1 MADVGTMVVTLN
13 AKTADFNRAITAAQ
27 KKSEHLAKA
36 FTKVGSSMTKWVTGP
51 IVGAAAAL
59 GGVVLS
65 TMKLSDEI
73 LLLSQR
79 SGLSTKAIQELQYAG
94 GLAGVSIDTMV
105 SSTAILTRNLS
116 DAANGIGEAKDTVA
130 LLGLEMKDVSGN
142 MLSQEELFTNTV
154 NALSEMKNPTE
165 QAAAAMELFGRGG
178 SQILPLLKT
187 FPGGMSEVSR
197 EAEKMG
203 LILSGD
209 TIKAFDK
216 LDDVLSTKLPGAFR
230 GAANAMMEEF
240 LPILQTKIIPFIEGA
255 IIPAIIAMGD
265 HVGKLIKWWDS
276 LSTPMKTVI
285 VTLTGLAAAAGPVLF
300 GIGALLPVF
309 TNIVTVIKMMTPL
322 LTPLIALIGGISAP
336 VWITIGAIAALGAAF
351 VYFGDEIIGGV
362 AKAIDLFVEYGLN
375 NMLKGVNWVTTK
387 LNEAFGLGIPQ
398 MELFATAGDTMGA
411 RFSGSMHS
419 MKDAISEWVDGMIF
433 AKEPLEEVQAG
444 IEKTG
449 EVAAAAA
456 DKIKAPIL
464 QLPEAIE
471 EADLAGTMK
480 IAVDPIKELGE
491 RTFRNMKGHV
501 DKLGLSFKSFK
512 GTLKA
517 VGAEFKGFFK
527 ELLKMAAKK
536 AVLRLIDTLT
546 GGAVSSGGLAG
557 AGMSVLGKVGGFLG
571 FAKGGIVKEPT
582 AMVGLRSGGLGLMA
596 EAGPEAIV
604 PLGGGRSGGGAVSLT
619 VNVYGSV
626 GVEDIGDQLVR
637 TLRMRGI

>member
-130 LLGLEMKDVSGN
+130 LLGLEMKDGAGN

-187 FPGGMSEVSR
+187 FPGGMTEVSR

-216 LDDVLSTKLPGAFR
+216 LDDVLSTKLPAAFR
-230 GAANAMMEEF
+230 GATNAMMEEF
-240 LPILQTKIIPFIEGA
+240 LPILQTKIIPFIEGT

-265 HVGKLIKWWDS
+265 QVGELIKWFDS

-300 GIGALLPVF
+300 GIGALFPVF
-309 TNIVTVIKMMTPL
+309 TNIVTVIKMMIPL
-322 LTPLIALIGGISAP
+322 LTPLITLIGGISAP

-362 AKAIDLFVEYGLN
+362 AKSIDFFVYVRLN
-375 NMLKGVNWVTTK
+375 NMLKGVNWATTK

-398 MELFATAGDTMGA
+398 MELFAKTGDTMGA
-411 RFSGSMHS
+411 RFSGSMHN

-433 AKEPLEEVQAG
+433 AKEPLQEVQAG

-449 EVAAAAA
+449 KVTA
-456 DKIKAPIL
+456 DI
-464 QLPEAIE
+464 
-471 EADLAGTMK
+471 AGTMK
-480 IAVDPIKELGE
+480 IAVDPLKELAE
-491 RTFRNMKGHV
+491 RTFRNMKGHI
-501 DKLGLSFKSFK
+501 DKLGISFRSFK

-546 GGAVSSGGLAG
+546 GGTGIGGGLAG

-626 GVEDIGDQLVR
+626 GVEDIGDQLVQ

>member
-130 LLGLEMKDVSGN
+130 LLGLEMKDGAGN

-187 FPGGMSEVSR
+187 FPGGMTEVSR

-216 LDDVLSTKLPGAFR
+216 LDDVLSTKLPAAFR
-230 GAANAMMEEF
+230 GATNAMMEEF
-240 LPILQTKIIPFIEGA
+240 LPILQTKIIPFIEGT

-265 HVGKLIKWWDS
+265 QVGELIKWFDS

-300 GIGALLPVF
+300 GIGALFPVF
-309 TNIVTVIKMMTPL
+309 TNIVTVIKMMIPL
-322 LTPLIALIGGISAP
+322 LTPLITLIGGISAP

-362 AKAIDLFVEYGLN
+362 AKSIDFFVYVRLN
-375 NMLKGVNWVTTK
+375 NMLKGVNWATTK

-398 MELFATAGDTMGA
+398 MELFAKTGDTMGA
-411 RFSGSMHS
+411 RFSGSMHN
-419 MKDAISEWVDGMIF
+419 MKNAVSEWVDGMIF
-433 AKEPLEEVQAG
+433 AKEPLQEVQAG

-449 EVAAAAA
+449 KVTA
-456 DKIKAPIL
+456 DI
-464 QLPEAIE
+464 
-471 EADLAGTMK
+471 AGTMK

-491 RTFRNMKGHV
+491 RTFRNMKGHI
-501 DKLGLSFKSFK
+501 DKLGISFRSFK

-546 GGAVSSGGLAG
+546 GGTGIGGGLAG

-626 GVEDIGDQLVR
+626 GVEDIGDQLVQ

>member
-51 IVGAAAAL
+51 IVGATAAL

-130 LLGLEMKDVSGN
+130 LLGLEMKDGAGN

-187 FPGGMSEVSR
+187 FPGGMTEVSR

-216 LDDVLSTKLPGAFR
+216 LDDVLSTKLPAAFR
-230 GAANAMMEEF
+230 GATNAMMEEF
-240 LPILQTKIIPFIEGA
+240 LPILQTKIIPFIEGT

-265 HVGKLIKWWDS
+265 QVGELIKWFDS

-300 GIGALLPVF
+300 GIGALFPVF

-362 AKAIDLFVEYGLN
+362 AKAIDLFVDVGLN

-398 MELFATAGDTMGA
+398 MELFATTGDTMGA

-433 AKEPLEEVQAG
+433 AKEPLQEVQAG

-449 EVAAAAA
+449 KVTA
-456 DKIKAPIL
+456 DI
-464 QLPEAIE
+464 
-471 EADLAGTMK
+471 AGTMK
-480 IAVDPIKELGE
+480 IAVDPLKELAE
-491 RTFRNMKGHV
+491 RTFRNMKGHI
-501 DKLGLSFKSFK
+501 DKLGISFRSFK

-546 GGAVSSGGLAG
+546 GGTGIGGGLAG

-626 GVEDIGDQLVR
+626 GVEDIGDQLVQ